1 MKKEQEEKTITL
13 LAAGDVLLGVRIQKI
28 DGTATE
34 PVRQN
39 PATAFTLIAPT
50 LKSAD
55 IGFCNLEAPL
65 AETGKPV
72 LGRIMAFRSSPKMVE
87 GLTYAG
93 FDLINLANNH
103 TMDYG
108 PDACVET
115 LEVLAANKLPTI
127 GAGRNIAEARKPV
140 FLERKGTRFGFLG
153 YTTSENQ
160 PQHFAAGT
168 NKPGV
173 APIRISTLFH
183 PPHTND
189 EDMEMMIEDI
199 QTARSQADVLIVS
212 CHWSVG
218 LMGGSH
224 TLTVHQPAVTR
235 AAIDAGADLVIGHGP
250 HAIQAVE
257 VYKGKAIFYNLG
269 NFVVDRDTPIKD
281 SLLLKCIV
289 TGKKISQVSFLP
301 VLINKEGQPCL
312 LAAEDEN
319 CAKIHKIMEKLS
331 GKLGTHLT
339 FIGAEGVV
347 EM

>member
-1 MKKEQEEKTITL
+1 MRNELETINII
-13 LAAGDVLLGVRIQKI
+13 AAGDVLLGVCVHKI
-28 DGTATE
+28 DGSE
-34 PVRQN
+34 KGPFRQD
-39 PATAFTLIAPT
+39 PSSAFTHVAKI
-50 LKSAD
+50 LKEAD
-55 IGFCNLEAPL
+55 IAFCNLEAPL
-65 AETGKPV
+65 SNQGKPV
-72 LGRIMAFRSSPKMVE
+72 IGRLSAYRCSPRMAE

-108 PDACVET
+108 PDALVET
-115 LEVLAANKLPTI
+115 LDILEKSKIPTI

-140 FLERKGTRFGFLG
+140 ILERKGTRFGFLG

-160 PQHFAAGT
+160 PQHFAAST
-168 NKPGV
+168 SKPGV

-183 PPHTND
+183 PPHTNE

-199 QTARSQADVLIVS
+199 QAARSQADVLIVS

-281 SLLLKCIV
+281 SLLLKCV
-289 TGKKISQVSFLP
+289 VKGKKIIKVSFLP

-312 LAAEDEN
+312 LAAEDQS
-319 CAKIHKIMEKLS
+319 CAKIQKTMEKLS
-331 GKLGTHLT
+331 GKLGTKLAFT
-339 FIGAEGVV
+339 GAEGVV
-347 EM
+347 IA

>member
-1 MKKEQEEKTITL
+1 MKKEEETISIV
-13 LAAGDVLLGVRIQKI
+13 AAGDVLLGVCIHKI
-28 DGTATE
+28 DGSEKGPFRQE
-34 PVRQN
+34 PTSALTHVQK
-39 PATAFTLIAPT
+39 I
-50 LKSAD
+50 LKEAD
-55 IGFCNLEAPL
+55 IAFCNLEAPL
-65 AETGKPV
+65 SDGGKPV
-72 LGRIMAFRSSPKMVE
+72 IGRLSAYRCSPKMVG

-93 FDLINLANNH
+93 FDLVNLANNH

-108 PDACVET
+108 PDALVET
-115 LEVLAANKLPTI
+115 LDVLVENKLPTI

-160 PQHFAAGT
+160 PQNFAAHAS
-168 NKPGV
+168 KPGV

-183 PPHTND
+183 PPHTNE

-199 QTARSQADVLIVS
+199 KAARSQADMLIVS

-224 TLTVHQPAVTR
+224 TLTVHQPAVTH

-289 TGKKISQVSFLP
+289 SGKKIQKVSFLP
-301 VLINKEGQPCL
+301 VLINKEGQPRI

-319 CAKIHKIMEKLS
+319 CTKIQKIMEKLS
-331 GKLGTHLT
+331 GKVGTTLS
-339 FIGAEGVV
+339 FEGAEGVV
-347 EM
+347 NI